1 MENTEQKEAD
11 IRLSMVTYFEAHVC
25 SCYIYTLAEETD
37 CMQ

>member
-11 IRLSMVTYFEAHVC
+11 MVTYFEAHVC